1 VTGEAKASQRAFYFP
16 FGFAHRTAR
25 TGMPHIRLDDKE
37 IELSVGEMRIGSGD
51 DTQVRLD
58 AGPERG
64 TLAIIIVDPSGTVTV
79 RRVSAGATILVN
91 GVALGAEPAPLLHG
105 DRIEVAGRQLRF
117 SDDRKAGRTVVMP
130 AFNASEPTA
139 VVARR
144 LHVNATGGR
153 LVSLVDGRE
162 YGVPTA
168 GLRIGRDAGSDIVVP
183 GNDVSRNH
191 AELSLGPSGYV
202 VRDVSANGVYVNGAR
217 TGDAQPLRRGDVI
230 RIGSEEFRFYADA
243 VEEREAEPETRRPVP
258 EAPPAEVVSRVQPT
272 LATLEVVNEGAT
284 KGTIYSIRAPLA
296 HIGRGQH
303 NDVIIPDDSVSDSHA
318 KMLRRDSAW
327 FVVDMEST
335 NGTYVAGRRVS
346 GEQPLGTTA
355 AVRFGGVKVIF
366 RSAPEHVDADG
377 GTRVI
382 VGFRPSDQQRAPVA
396 RPHVAAR
403 QAETGDSTRASRI
416 SPLVWIAAAV
426 AIGATVLLVIQD
438 R

>member
-1 VTGEAKASQRAFYFP
+1 MA
-16 FGFAHRTAR
+16 
-25 TGMPHIRLDDKE
+25 HIRLDDKE
-37 IELSVGEMRIGSGD
+37 IELSVGELRIGTD
-51 DTQVRLD
+51 DDAQVRLD
-58 AGPERG
+58 VGPEKG
-64 TLAIIIVDPSGTVTV
+64 TLAIIIVDPSGTTTV

-130 AFNASEPTA
+130 ALSAPAASA
-139 VVARR
+139 VTSHRG
-144 LHVNATGGR
+144 HVSASGGR

-162 YGVPTA
+162 YAVPA
-168 GLRIGRDAGSDIVVP
+168 GGLRVGRDAGCDIVVP

-191 AELSLGPSGYV
+191 AEVSLGPSGYF
-202 VRDVSANGVYVNGAR
+202 VRDVSANGVFVNGAR
-217 TGDAQPLRRGDVI
+217 TGDAQPLRRGDVL
-230 RIGSEEFRFYADA
+230 RIGAEEFRFYA
-243 VEEREAEPETRRPVP
+243 
-258 EAPPAEVVSRVQPT
+258 EVVESPSPRVPAPARATAPEVVPRVQPT

-284 KGTIYSIRAPLA
+284 KGMVYSIRAPLA
-296 HIGRGQH
+296 HIGRGHH
-303 NDVIIPDDSVSDSHA
+303 NDVVVADDSVSDFHA
-318 KMLRRDSAW
+318 KIQRRDAGW

-335 NGTYVAGRRVS
+335 NGTYVAGRRVT

-382 VGFRPSDQQRAPVA
+382 VGFKPSDQQRAPAA
-396 RPHVAAR
+396 RPQVANQR
-403 QAETGDSTRASRI
+403 AEAEDSTRATRI